1 MATGQ
6 NGPRTAVSQS
16 LSSSERDC
24 METVEAETER
34 TIKVGPDQVLIREQE
49 VIIDAKRP
57 LRNWDLREINHE
69 PIYFE
74 DRKYYLVEKR
84 KAQPPFAVRY
94 VLVPWPVDLTTC
106 AKGFHSY
113 DAETVATRDAH
124 HRVGQ
129 CDDLIRSLLIP
140 FYPVLGFAWLGTQ
153 KRLTRFGFAP
163 HSMSGAS
170 IFTGFCFL
178 FAQAVF
184 AVVLINTSLRT
195 GKIVLGGFIRAM
207 APGDSFHLGPIS
219 IPITLVD
226 IAVVAAL
233 LADVLMRYNEYLRED
248 EWAGGFLEWL
258 KPRSWKK

>member
-1 MATGQ
+1 M
-6 NGPRTAVSQS
+6 
-16 LSSSERDC
+16 
-24 METVEAETER
+24 
-34 TIKVGPDQVLIREQE
+34 IKVGPDQVLITELE

-57 LRNWDLREINHE
+57 LIHWDVREINHE

-84 KAQPPFAVRY
+84 KAQPSFAVRY
-94 VLVPWPVDLTTC
+94 VLVPWPSDFTTC

-113 DAETVATRDAH
+113 DAETVAARDGQ
-124 HRVGQ
+124 HRNGQ
-129 CDDLIRSLLIP
+129 CDDLVRALLIP
-140 FYPVLGFAWLGTQ
+140 FYPFLGFAWSGTQ
-153 KRLTRFGFAP
+153 KRLARFGFDP

-195 GKIVLGGFIRAM
+195 GKLVVGGFIQAM
-207 APGDSFHLGPIS
+207 ASGNSLNSLHVGPLG
-219 IPITLVD
+219 IPMTFIDVLLV
-226 IAVVAAL
+226 VAL
-233 LADVLMRYNEYLRED
+233 LADVAMRYTEYLRED

-258 KPRSWKK
+258 KSRPKKS